1 MTTSRD
7 AALLMRLG
15 WMSLIVGMLTA
26 CATPPAPQAPVP
38 SRPIALEPPPPAT
51 GAVVTLDDL
60 SGPHWIG
67 PDHPT
72 WQQQDASPLPASI
85 QRQASRWQPVRW
97 ADVPGWGADNLHDL
111 WNAWLHSCER
121 PMQGWASICRDLR
134 GLSIAHT
141 EQRYAWIMEH
151 FQAYRVTP
159 TARQSQGLLTG
170 YYEPIMPASRVRQ
183 GAFQHPLYAVPAGIR
198 SGQPWFTREQMET
211 SAQARSA
218 LQGLEIA
225 WLADPI
231 DALLLQIQ
239 GSGRLVVQEP
249 NGEERTVRLAFAGH
263 NSHPYR
269 SVGRWLLDQGH
280 IRSGTWEAIRDWAT
294 ANPHRINEMLWS
306 NPRMVFFREEPL
318 DDFLAQFGPRGAQ
331 GVPLTPG
338 RSIAVD
344 RHSIPYGTPVW
355 MWSPGPHAQV
365 RRLVMAQD
373 TGAAIVGAVRADFFT
388 GWGDEAY
395 TLAAGIKQPLSLWAL
410 WPKP

>member
-1 MTTSRD
+1 MPSKPVAVEP
-7 AALLMRLG
+7 AA
-15 WMSLIVGMLTA
+15 A
-26 CATPPAPQAPVP
+26 AP
-38 SRPIALEPPPPAT
+38 T
-51 GAVVTLDDL
+51 GTVVQLDDL
-60 SGPHWIG
+60 QGQPWIA
-67 PDHPT
+67 PAHPV
-72 WQQQDASPLPASI
+72 WQASDAMPLPPAI
-85 QRQASRWQPVRW
+85 QRQSSTWVPVRW
-97 ADVPGWGADNLHDL
+97 ADVPGWGTDNLHDL

-121 PMQGWASICRDLR
+121 PLQGWASICRDLR
-134 GLSIAHT
+134 GLTIADT
-141 EQRYAWIMEH
+141 AQRYSWIMERFH
-151 FQAYRVTP
+151 PYRVTP
-159 TARQSQGLLTG
+159 TQGLRDGLLTG

-183 GAFQHPLYAVPAGIR
+183 GDYQHPLYAMPAGVR
-198 SGQPWFTREQMET
+198 NNQAWFTRQEMDT
-211 SAQARSA
+211 LPHAQAQLA
-218 LQGLEIA
+218 GLEIA

-249 NGEERTVRLAFAGH
+249 NGTQRTVRLAFAGH

-280 IRSGTWEAIRDWAT
+280 IRSGTWEAIREWAA
-294 ANPHRINEMLWS
+294 ANPQRINDMLWS
-306 NPRMVFFREEPL
+306 NPRMVFFREESL
-318 DDFLAQFGPRGAQ
+318 DDFQALLGPRGAQ

-344 RHSIPYGTPVW
+344 RTSIPYGTPVW
-355 MWSPGPHAQV
+355 MSSPGPHAYV